1 MTCTITI
8 RLGELA
14 WKALARDGKGAGMVA
29 ERLVRAT
36 QMYLR
41 GQGADADGWRYPQ
54 QLARDGPK
62 QQIEVTIELDEELWQ
77 SLQAEARRQ
86 GVTVEQLVN
95 HAALYIAA
103 EIDSGRATRRIL
115 DDLGEPGD

>member
-1 MTCTITI
+1 VTCTITI

-29 ERLVRAT
+29 ERLVRAI

-41 GQGADADGWRYPQ
+41 EQGADAVSWRYPQ
-54 QLARDGPK
+54 LARDVGPG
-62 QQIEVTIELDEELWQ
+62 QQVEVTTELDEELWQ
-77 SLQAEARRQ
+77 SLQAEAKRQ

-95 HAALYIAA
+95 HAALYVAA

-115 DDLGEPGD
+115 DDFGEPGN